1 MRTWA
6 FIIGAMWVALM
17 AATPEVSAQGRG
29 GVMPNRVPAVK
40 PERAAPRQAHPLDRW
55 AAMPPKQR
63 EAALA
68 KRSPEKVAELRQ
80 RIAKWEAMTP
90 EQKQRARDFFNK
102 PAGQKLLIKEHAEW
116 MQTLP
121 PERRQMIRKEINS
134 LQSLSP
140 EARQA
145 EMDSPS
151 FNRRFDGTERE
162 RITKMVSTME
172 E

>member
-1 MRTWA
+1 
-6 FIIGAMWVALM
+6 MWVALL
-17 AATPEVSAQGRG
+17 AAAPEVSAQARG
-29 GVMPNRVPAVK
+29 GVMPNRVPPVK
-40 PERAAPRQAHPLDRW
+40 PERAMPRQEHPLDRW

-68 KRSPEKVAELRQ
+68 KRPPEKAEELRQ
-80 RIAKWEAMTP
+80 RIAKWEAMTS

-102 PAGQKLLIKEHAEW
+102 PAEQKLIIKEHAEW
-116 MQTLP
+116 IQTLP
-121 PERRQMIRKEINS
+121 QERRQVIRKEIHS

-145 EMDSPS
+145 EIDSPS

-162 RITKMVSTME
+162 RITKMVSAMDE
-172 E
+172 